1 MNVCIQLTNLPPKRL
16 KTPLAM
22 CSKNQASINDTT
34 IREIRLIF
42 QVNTG
47 WLNNFFGSVF
57 FYHDA
62 HFIIFLQ
69 LVILLEQIDNETSFS
84 LN

>member
-22 CSKNQASINDTT
+22 CSKNQASINDTA

-42 QVNTG
+42 QVNIG

-57 FYHDA
+57 F
-62 HFIIFLQ
+62 FITMH
-69 LVILLEQIDNETSFS
+69 ILSFS
-84 LN
+84 YNL